1 MGVVVNMY
9 LRSSSSKR
17 MAKPPFPRHPE
28 GHRAADKALG
38 AKHPKAVVSLE
49 GHDHP
54 GEGSGKNNDEDRF
67 DPHELHL
74 LKDVVQL
81 EGGA

>member
-1 MGVVVNMY
+1 
-9 LRSSSSKR
+9 
-17 MAKPPFPRHPE
+17 
-28 GHRAADKALG
+28 
-38 AKHPKAVVSLE
+38 VVSLE